1 MKEGREVFQILPLNI
16 RNILQQFQL
25 DMNRMQEIRLRIG
38 QPVLIR
44 YGYQEYF
51 LSERRGLSVT
61 REGAHIFTKEE
72 LRQAVEYISGYS
84 LYAYEEQIKQG
95 FITIQGGHR
104 VGLAGSAV
112 MSKGKM
118 KAMKHI
124 SCLNIR
130 IAHQIKGCATRVYQK
145 CQSEGKLLPTLLISP
160 PGCGKTTL
168 LRDLIRIVSDKGQT
182 IGVVDERSEIG
193 AAYQGVPQN
202 DLGIRTD
209 LLDGCSKSEGMN
221 LLIRSMA
228 PEVIAVD
235 EVGTREDVDA
245 LFFCAFRGC
254 TMLATAHGKSR
265 ESLLK
270 NPYMKETLEKK
281 MFQRYVVLDHREK
294 PGEIK
299 KILDENGVE
308 LYA

>member
-1 MKEGREVFQILPLNI
+1 
-16 RNILQQFQL
+16 
-25 DMNRMQEIRLRIG
+25 
-38 QPVLIR
+38 
-44 YGYQEYF
+44 
-51 LSERRGLSVT
+51 
-61 REGAHIFTKEE
+61 
-72 LRQAVEYISGYS
+72 
-84 LYAYEEQIKQG
+84 
-95 FITIQGGHR
+95 
-104 VGLAGSAV
+104 
-112 MSKGKM
+112 
-118 KAMKHI
+118 
-124 SCLNIR
+124 
-130 IAHQIKGCATRVYQK
+130 
-145 CQSEGKLLPTLLISP
+145 
-160 PGCGKTTL
+160 
-168 LRDLIRIVSDKGQT
+168 
-182 IGVVDERSEIG
+182 
-193 AAYQGVPQN
+193 
-202 DLGIRTD
+202 
-209 LLDGCSKSEGMN
+209 
-221 LLIRSMA
+221 MA